1 MLDSEI
7 YGLIVAL
14 GILLAML
21 LVGVFCVTVNIDN
34 IRLNKKYKGDDSM
47 REFVSRE
54 TIKGLLLIL
63 LEVVL
68 ACALLLVKAK
78 LFN

>member
-21 LVGVFCVTVNIDN
+21 LVGVFCITVNIDN
-34 IRLNKKYKGDDSM
+34 IRLRKKYKGDDSM

-54 TIKGLLLIL
+54 TIKGLVLIL
-63 LEVVL
+63 LEVIL